1 MLRKHSEAVGPLRE
15 FVSQAPNHRPG
26 RVWITAA
33 YAHLGQIDEARR
45 HGAQLLR
52 IDPDLVATKR
62 ARQTE
67 GFWRPEDARHLF
79 DGLRKAGLPV
89 T

>member
-1 MLRKHSEAVGPLRE
+1 
-15 FVSQAPNHRPG
+15 
-26 RVWITAA
+26 
-33 YAHLGQIDEARR
+33 LGQIDEARR